1 MTETEEKL
9 VDIIHNLSGKIGDC
23 SKQDNKS
30 LLAQRSLIRENEI
43 LRKKVN
49 DLEEEIATLFKQKNK
64 MKCCQNCGNYSEWE
78 SGKKHCVCELIGE
91 CKDYDCWKPKN

>member
-30 LLAQRSLIRENEI
+30 LLSPSLP
-43 LRKKVN
+43 
-49 DLEEEIATLFKQKNK
+49 
-64 MKCCQNCGNYSEWE
+64 YS
-78 SGKKHCVCELIGE
+78 
-91 CKDYDCWKPKN
+91 